1 MSLCL
6 MDLYPSAGFFT
17 FAPMQQGSNYTWLLL
32 CVVLPALSQ
41 AAIAYECTMQKLHEE
56 TYCVFRNVV
65 YDGSTAAEF
74 KSGAAKKVQQVAFE
88 DSSLVHL
95 PKELLSAFPDLRALY
110 VAGTNLT
117 TVVIPSKLE
126 RLYASNNYITK
137 VIVHQAATNTP
148 MTELMLDSN
157 RLRDISNLTRLTNL
171 EILNLSGNE
180 ELAKDSTIDLGDF
193 GGLTNLRHLLLSDVG
208 AFYVENERD
217 VSLPELE
224 LLDLSNNNLVTTNL
238 VVKVFAPLRKLKI
251 LRLAHDKLTDL
262 DAMGLTKNNDLAEIY
277 LEGNDFPCDFQAR
290 LLEHF
295 QKAQVETPVVHKQ
308 SRCMLEYEKQ
318 NDMCCRSTFTDKSMF
333 TTRPNATSGSG
344 VVPTN
349 TRGNLGGI
357 TGSMDQ
363 DPSTTTTTRVPM
375 TPKVGS
381 IATITLGNSLL
392 SLLGLVV
399 AAKLIRF

>member
-1 MSLCL
+1 
-6 MDLYPSAGFFT
+6 
-17 FAPMQQGSNYTWLLL
+17 MQLQRKCNYTWLLL

-41 AAIAYECTMQKLHEE
+41 ATIAYECTMQKLHEE

-65 YDGSTAAEF
+65 YDGSAAAEF

-88 DSSLVHL
+88 DSSLVHV

-117 TVVIPSKLE
+117 SVVIPSKLE

-137 VIVHQAATNTP
+137 VIVHQTATNTP

-193 GGLTNLRHLLLSDVG
+193 GPLTNLRHLLLSDVG

-318 NDMCCRSTFTDKSMF
+318 NDMCCRSDALTKADKSKF

-344 VVPTN
+344 AVPTN
-349 TRGNLGGI
+349 TRGSFGGS
-357 TGSMDQ
+357 TGTVDQ
-363 DPSTTTTTRVPM
+363 DLPTTTTTRVPM

-381 IATITLGNSLL
+381 GAVATITLGNSLL